1 MKLQRSAPISLCSN
15 RRGWSGASTKIAWM
29 YGRSRSAAIAPERSI
44 RPPERRSGRRISFAK
59 ARAPRNAIAPN
70 TVAVPNSS
78 VDIENSPTSSAVNPA
93 TNATGPSEPST
104 FRIARYTSS
113 GIGKTR
119 TRLMNPMMFAPMY
132 ALNPNRHPPAN
143 DAQNRCVS
151 RLHTRYAAHAAS
163 AGAAASQAL
172 SDASGP
178 NTAVIGHATSAGPG
192 TKADQDK
199 LTPVGANT
207 ELAYKGL
214 TPWLRAQGVHSSAH
228 W

>member
-1 MKLQRSAPISLCSN
+1 
-15 RRGWSGASTKIAWM
+15 
-29 YGRSRSAAIAPERSI
+29 
-44 RPPERRSGRRISFAK
+44 
-59 ARAPRNAIAPN
+59 
-70 TVAVPNSS
+70 
-78 VDIENSPTSSAVNPA
+78 ENSPTSNAVNPA
-93 TNATGPSEPST
+93 TNATGPKEPST

-113 GIGKTR
+113 GIGKTG
-119 TRLMNPMMFAPMY
+119 TSSINPPFTLLDRY

-178 NTAVIGHATSAGPG
+178 KTAVMGHATSAGPG
-192 TKADQDK
+192 TKADHAM

-207 ELAYKGL
+207 ELANKGL
-214 TPWLRAQGVHSSAH
+214 TPWLSAQGVHSSAH